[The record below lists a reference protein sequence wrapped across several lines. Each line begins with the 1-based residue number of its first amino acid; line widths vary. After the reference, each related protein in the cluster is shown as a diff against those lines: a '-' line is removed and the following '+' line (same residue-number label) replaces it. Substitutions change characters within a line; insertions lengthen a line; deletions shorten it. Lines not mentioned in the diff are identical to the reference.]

1 MVFLASF
8 VVFLLYVLGL
18 SLSMIVKKRPMM
30 TEDEAKASILDD
42 GACATCTQMCS
53 LAGNTKVV
61 KKSKNCI
68 KDVEIPHQTV

>member
-8 VVFLLYVLGL
+8 VVFLLFVLGL

-30 TEDEAKASILDD
+30 TEAKASILDD